1 MSVAYDELVEF
12 IISRGSPREVIEF
25 QASIATKSRLAELI
39 RREKDSRLSPE
50 EASELETF
58 MQLEHIMRLAK
69 ARARLKLEQAKSW
82 R

>member
-12 IISRGSPREVIEF
+12 IISRGSLREVIDFEP
-25 QASIATKSRLAELI
+25 SEPTKRRVRELIERAKESRLT
-39 RREKDSRLSPE
+39 PE

-69 ARARLKLEQAKSW
+69 ARARLKL
-82 R
+82 